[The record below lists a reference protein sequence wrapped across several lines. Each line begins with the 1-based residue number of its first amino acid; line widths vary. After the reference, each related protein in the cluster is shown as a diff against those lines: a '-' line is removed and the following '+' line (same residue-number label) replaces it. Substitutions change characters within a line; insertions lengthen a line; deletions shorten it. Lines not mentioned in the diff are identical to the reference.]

1 MDERMK
7 LQLQQIG
14 TRYLRRT
21 LEELEE
27 LPPLVAELR
36 RRSGEAL
43 AAVAPM
49 KRIEGLA
56 HRIYGSGAMFGFEE
70 LSARAHDLEQLAAAG
85 KLDAQCLRQLS
96 ACADALQDAARTAGR
111 SRGVV

>member
-1 MDERMK
+1 MDERVK

-27 LPPLVAELR
+27 LPLLIAELR
-36 RRSGEAL
+36 RHGGEAQ
-43 AAVAPM
+43 AAVPM
-49 KRIEGLA
+49 KRIEGLG

-70 LSARAHDLEQLAAAG
+70 LSARAHDLERLAAAG
-85 KLDAQCLRQLS
+85 KLDEQCLRQLS
-96 ACADALQDAARTAGR
+96 ACADSLQDAARTAGR
-111 SRGVV
+111 SRGIV